1 MENRNNRNEFLM
13 ELACEMGEQLG
24 YQVVCD
30 AGIQGRIWNE
40 NELYLIDPAFRLTD
54 DHFEFTED
62 GINVY
67 FMVNDSKG
75 PVGSPCTPFSDPDK
89 TQTVL
94 HEIPDV
100 KTFAEYLKNGRDL
113 AAKHGKVPF
122 SPQEIKNFMDYSMF

>member
-1 MENRNNRNEFLM
+1 MDLM

-24 YQVVCD
+24 YQAVCD

-40 NELYLIDPAFRLTD
+40 NELYLIDTAYKAVGEGADRKIV
-54 DHFEFTED
+54 ED
-62 GINVY
+62 GINVC
-67 FMVNDSKG
+67 FMVNDGKG

-89 TQTVL
+89 TQTAL
-94 HEIPDV
+94 HEIPDA

-122 SPQEIKNFMDYSMF
+122 SPQEIKNFMNYSMF